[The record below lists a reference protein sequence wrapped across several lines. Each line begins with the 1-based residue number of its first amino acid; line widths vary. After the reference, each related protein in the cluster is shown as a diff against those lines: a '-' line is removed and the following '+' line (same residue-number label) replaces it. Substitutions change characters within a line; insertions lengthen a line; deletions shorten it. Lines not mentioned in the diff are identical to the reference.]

1 MGEGWLCNIDGCISS
16 SAGDAKLLESH
27 KAEIMAAFLC
37 EYESND
43 IERNESI
50 QDMVELTII
59 FRLRSYTKTLATFG
73 REKKDKMS
81 TTIRPKISEKNKYY
95 IDKHRYYE
103 LKHFCLQYPLW
114 EKQYNELSDFTK
126 ISDLKKNS
134 QTNKITDYTAE
145 TVEKRLYYRE
155 RMDMV
160 NKAANDADIEL
171 ASYIFKAVTQGL
183 SYEALRLQM
192 NMPCS
197 RDIYYD
203 RYRRFFYL
211 LSKYRR

>member
-1 MGEGWLCNIDGCISS
+1 
-16 SAGDAKLLESH
+16 
-27 KAEIMAAFLC
+27 
-37 EYESND
+37 
-43 IERNESI
+43 
-50 QDMVELTII
+50 MVEST
-59 FRLRSYTKTLATFG
+59 G

-114 EKQYNELSDFTK
+114 EKQYNELMNITK
-126 ISDLKKNS
+126 ISDLKKS
-134 QTNKITDYTAE
+134 SRTNKITDYTAE

-155 RMDMV
+155 RMDVV
-160 NKAANDADIEL
+160 NKATQDADTEL